1 MTYRDNASAHRYEL
15 EEDGAIAFAD
25 YRDERDGRRA
35 LTHFE
40 TPEALRGRGV
50 AGRLMEHILAEVRG
64 NGTKLHA
71 RCPFAVTYLERNPK
85 AGDVLSL

>member
-1 MTYRDNASAHRYEL
+1 MSFRDNSDQHRYEL
-15 EEDGAIAFAD
+15 EEDGAVAFAD

-50 AGRLMEHILAEVRG
+50 AGRLMEQILAGARAG
-64 NGTKLHA
+64 KQSLHA
-71 RCPFAVTYLERNPK
+71 RCPYAVTYLERNPA

>member
-1 MTYRDNASAHRYEL
+1 MTYRDNAGAHRYEL
-15 EEDGAIAFAD
+15 EEDGAIAFAN
-25 YRDERDGRRA
+25 YRDESDGRRA

-64 NGTKLHA
+64 NGAKLHA
-71 RCPFAVTYLERNPK
+71 RCPFAVTYLERNPS

>member
-1 MTYRDNASAHRYEL
+1 MAFRDNSTAHRFEL
-15 EEDGAIAFAD
+15 EEDGAIAFAN
-25 YRDERDGRRA
+25 YRDEHDGRRA

-50 AGRLMEHILAEVRG
+50 AGRLMEHILAEARA
-64 NGTKLHA
+64 NKRSLHA
-71 RCPFAVTYLERNPK
+71 RCPYAVTYLEKTPA